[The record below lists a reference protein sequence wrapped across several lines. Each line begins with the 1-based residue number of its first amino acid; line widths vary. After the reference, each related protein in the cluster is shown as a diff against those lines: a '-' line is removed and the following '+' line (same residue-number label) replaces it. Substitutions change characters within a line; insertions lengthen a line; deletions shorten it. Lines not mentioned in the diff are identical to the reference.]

1 MTTRLKA
8 ILYTL
13 AVLLI
18 IVLIGVFP
26 MIFLGSLFLIAIGMV
41 VKIIYDICYYLKENK
56 NKDKW
61 TQI

>member
-56 NKDKW
+56 NKDK
-61 TQI
+61 